1 MWAGG
6 EVVFHPGWGDK
17 LVLDGRPW
25 SCDERIGEVVL
36 RNDKVFV
43 DVWRRYGLGH
53 GDPGA
58 RPRWDIEERRTLVF
72 LKSAVAPSTR
82 LIRHGHRDL
91 LVHGPL
97 TLALMLDALPPV
109 ASISYRNYAPLY
121 VNERLRVCVRRPE
134 RPRKPWD
141 VWVEGPDGGL
151 AVKATAEVLS

>member
-1 MWAGG
+1 MLLVPDPTFAV
-6 EVVFHPGWGDK
+6 EVLPTRAHLFRFSALTFNAHAIH
-17 LVLDGRPW
+17 LDP
-25 SCDERIGEVVL
+25 L
-36 RNDKVFV
+36 
-43 DVWRRYGLGH
+43 Y
-53 GDPGA
+53 A
-58 RPRWDIEERRTLVF
+58 RATD
-72 LKSAVAPSTR
+72 
-82 LIRHGHRDL
+82 GHRDL